1 MTESIEPLPEGSVL
15 VHVGFHKTGTT
26 ALQSAFASTRPELLE
41 VGVLY
46 PGELRSHHR
55 AAMAVTERTWG
66 WGDKGG
72 RKHRP
77 KYWDELVAATAEHPD
92 RVVIS
97 SEALSLAQ
105 EDAIDRMVDELGPER
120 LHVVGTLRPFAR
132 LLSSSWQQY
141 LKYGLAMPYVEWLEN
156 VFANPPECP
165 PSPNFWRRNDYL
177 GVFTRWAA
185 RLGPDRV
192 TLVVLDERDRD
203 YLFRT
208 FETLVGVPEG
218 LLVPDPALGASNRS
232 MTAAEAEMLRLVNER
247 GGRDWDWALYQ
258 AGVRRGAIM
267 RMVEARRPAP
277 DEPGI
282 VTPEW
287 AVEAAQDFGRRTA
300 DGIEA
305 LGINVHGDLG
315 SLGNPIPAGEPPAG
329 VPGLP
334 ADAAAEAVLGGVLGA
349 LNSAPT
355 QEDVD
360 AAVAAA
366 ETRAARRA
374 ISSITTRDAAS
385 LLGTR
390 VRQAG
395 ARRLRRRN
403 RAGAAVPGETAETPA
418 D

>member
-1 MTESIEPLPEGSVL
+1 MSEPIEPLPEGSVL

-77 KYWDELVAATAEHPD
+77 KYWEELVAATADHSD

-97 SEALSLAQ
+97 SEALSLARD
-105 EDAIDRMVDELGPER
+105 DAIDRMVDELGEDR

-177 GVFTRWAA
+177 GVFTRWAD
-185 RLGPDRV
+185 RLGPHRV

-218 LLVPDPALGASNRS
+218 LLVPDPTLGASNRS

-247 GGRDWDWALYQ
+247 GARDWDWALYQ

-267 RMVEARRPAP
+267 RMVESRRPGP
-277 DEPGI
+277 EEPGI

-287 AVEAAQDFGRRTA
+287 AVQAAADVGRRTA
-300 DGIEA
+300 EGVAA

-315 SLGNPIPAGEPPAG
+315 SLANPIPAGDPPPG
-329 VPGLP
+329 VPALP

-366 ETRAARRA
+366 ETRASRRA
-374 ISSITTRDAAS
+374 ISSITTKDAAS

-395 ARRLRRRN
+395 ARRLRRRS
-403 RAGAAVPGETAETPA
+403 RAAGTSPGETGETRA